1 MGVTNFTTARM
12 IRPGFDTNILVYSI
26 DLRDL
31 QKHNLSRM
39 LVRRCGLLDG
49 VLSIQCL
56 TEFYRATTRKKILST
71 TMAFDVVL
79 ETKDAFDI
87 VSPNETDLLRA
98 MQGHAVFGT
107 QFFDSLMMATL
118 DRGGCTT
125 VFSEDFSH
133 GQMNGNLT
141 ILNPF
146 KLSPEELDH
155 LLT

>member
-1 MGVTNFTTARM
+1 MSCTTVRM
-12 IRPGFDTNILVYSI
+12 IRPGFDTNILIYSV

-31 QKHNLSRM
+31 AKHNLART

-71 TMAFDVVL
+71 GLAFDVVL
-79 ETKDAFDI
+79 ETREAFDI
-87 VSPNETDLLRA
+87 VSPDENDLLRA
-98 MQGHAVFGT
+98 MQSHSVYGT
-107 QFFDSLMMATL
+107 QFFDALMLATL
-118 DRGGCTT
+118 ERGGCTT

-133 GQMNGNLT
+133 RQTFGTLT

-146 KLSPEELDH
+146 KLSSEELDH